1 MKLKPKSLNG
11 ATLELLLY
19 FYDRMNQSTAGQ
31 KRMLHEK
38 SCGAVVFFKNGQVKY
53 LLLQYEA
60 GHWDFVKG
68 NVEPNESESQ
78 TVFRELKEET
88 SIVATQ
94 LIEGFRERI
103 QYFYRRQGETIQKE
117 VVFYLIHAGTEKVEL
132 SFEHVGYAWL
142 DYADALEKLTFKNA
156 KDVLQ
161 KAYVFLQ
168 EHGKGKTQ

>member
-1 MKLKPKSLNG
+1 
-11 ATLELLLY
+11 
-19 FYDRMNQSTAGQ
+19 
-31 KRMLHEK
+31 MLHEK
-38 SCGAVVFFKNGQVKY
+38 SCGAVVFFKNVQVKY

-68 NVEPNESESQ
+68 NVEPNESEAE
-78 TVFRELKEET
+78 TVLRELKEET

-117 VVFYLIHAGTEKVEL
+117 VVFYLIQADTEKVEL

-142 DYADALEKLTFKNA
+142 DYPGALEKLTFKNA

-161 KAYVFLQ
+161 KAHAFLQ
-168 EHGKGKTQ
+168 ANGMTKTA